1 MAELGNFV
9 DDGTNHYKASFGHD
23 DIVMS
28 AIQSEFVRATLQYK
42 ILRDEFTAGMQP
54 TNENVYNPFEGYTN
68 AAFSQT
74 DFNEI
79 FGEQDNHVSRLGGG
93 YRIN

>member
-9 DDGTNHYKASFGHD
+9 DDGRQHYKASFGHD

-54 TNENVYNPFEGYTN
+54 TNENVYNAFEEPMELYMEKDPYMN
-68 AAFSQT
+68 
-74 DFNEI
+74 
-79 FGEQDNHVSRLGGG
+79 RLGG
-93 YRIN
+93 YRIR